1 MRPTAIARHTYSV
14 ATLGG
19 VALVTAL
26 GLGVA
31 WMRHRYFCHVC
42 EAVRRLKTE
51 ALRQRPV

>member
-1 MRPTAIARHTYSV
+1 MRGTAIARNTYSV
-14 ATLGG
+14 AALGG

-31 WMRHRYFCHVC
+31 WMRHRYFCALC

-51 ALRQRPV
+51 SVRQRPI